1 MILPRNGRI
10 VVVDDIVEEV
20 LPLIK
25 SLSKN
30 GFAVTYFDGLK
41 KTLPKLPLSG
51 VRVVFLDMELN
62 TAGYTGSDDKG
73 KASATAN
80 VFLNIIDVSSNNTYL
95 VAIWSTHDE
104 LIEHFWRYVQE
115 KKCECKFISTRID
128 KLKCAS
134 EKYAIPVIES
144 EIVKSLEDQSA
155 FKFFINWENIVHE
168 SSNNIVCEF
177 SSFWNQEEDWD
188 KKTLSTFVSLAR
200 AYAGKTLDI
209 ADHKDIIRNAMF
221 AFNRSFRDSLESN
234 IFTDIDLDI
243 SFSDIDETD
252 DDTIIA
258 RINSKLHISQS
269 NDITKP
275 GNVYLENNTSLL
287 DTLISDCFENML
299 GIDRSEIKLFFCE
312 VSPNCDFAQ
321 NKWRVNRIL
330 YGLKVPLK
338 WNGNIKKKADYLYK
352 TPKLSID
359 NSEFQIIFDLRQ
371 LKAKKLGSL
380 DRKKPIFT
388 LRHDLIVDLQ
398 HKIAAH
404 CSRPGMISL

>member
-10 VVVDDIVEEV
+10 VVVDDVAKEV
-20 LPLIK
+20 FPLIK

-41 KTLPKLPLSG
+41 ETLPKTPLTG

-62 TAGYTGSDDKG
+62 TAGYTGSKDKS
-73 KASATAN
+73 KAAATAN
-80 VFLNIIDVSSNNTYL
+80 VFRNIIDVSSNNTYL

-115 KKCECKFISTRID
+115 EKYECRFIGIIID
-128 KLKCAS
+128 KPKCAS
-134 EKYAIPVIES
+134 KGYAVSVIES
-144 EIVKSLEDQSA
+144 EIEKSLKDQRA

-168 SSNNIVCEF
+168 SSNNIVCDF
-177 SSFWNQEEDWD
+177 SSFWNQEEEWD
-188 KKTLSTFVSLAR
+188 KKTLGTFISLAR
-200 AYAGKTLDI
+200 AYAGQTLDVD
-209 ADHKDIIRNAMF
+209 DHKDIIRNAMF

-234 IFTDIDLDI
+234 ILTDIDLDI
-243 SFSDIDETD
+243 SFSDISENS

-258 RINSKLHISQS
+258 KINSKLHISQS

-275 GNVYLENNTSLL
+275 GNVYLEDDTSLL
-287 DTLISDCFENML
+287 DTLISDCFENIA
-299 GIDRSEIKLFFCE
+299 GIDRSEIKLFSCE
-312 VSPNCDFAQ
+312 VSPTCDFVQ

-338 WNGNIKKKADYLYK
+338 WDGKIKKRTDYLYK

-359 NSEFQIIFDLRQ
+359 NSEYKIIFDLRQ
-371 LKAKKLGSL
+371 LKAQKVGCL
-380 DRKKPIFT
+380 DKEKPIFT